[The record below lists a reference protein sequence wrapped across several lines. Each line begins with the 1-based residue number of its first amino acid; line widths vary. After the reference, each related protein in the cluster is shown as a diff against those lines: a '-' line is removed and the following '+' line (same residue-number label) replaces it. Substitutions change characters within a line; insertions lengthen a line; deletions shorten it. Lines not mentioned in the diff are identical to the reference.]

1 MRMHISEY
9 PCLGVPNYL
18 YVANWPSLQYFIEH
32 KQNSSAI
39 NLFFSVNGQ
48 QQKAREATWLQK
60 NKAQVPTLKERKSEV
75 KKRHSGKARGNC
87 DSRY

>member
-1 MRMHISEY
+1 M
-9 PCLGVPNYL
+9 
-18 YVANWPSLQYFIEH
+18 LQIGH
-32 KQNSSAI
+32 LCSTLLNTTLTKQNSSAI